1 MSLLSRV
8 RGCSNLCRHLKVSQ
22 KDEWESNPGDLR
34 ELGER
39 AISFFNLARSRGGE
53 AAASAATGGGA
64 DVGEEKI
71 GGGEDVGEEEVGGG
85 EDVGGGHLEDC
96 LGDISPDRRL
106 FARSDNSSSSDQ
118 SRSRS
123 PIDRTKGKIFK
134 LVRMRSQVTRNDDEK
149 RFAE

>member
-1 MSLLSRV
+1 M
-8 RGCSNLCRHLKVSQ
+8 SQ

-96 LGDISPDRRL
+96 LGDISPDR
-106 FARSDNSSSSDQ
+106 
-118 SRSRS
+118 
-123 PIDRTKGKIFK
+123 
-134 LVRMRSQVTRNDDEK
+134 
-149 RFAE
+149 